1 MLLSSFSTG
10 ASMSDIDESSFPKAR
25 SLLLAYSGVVL
36 ALWFF
41 GAKLEQFQLMG
52 TAIQLNERVDQAWL
66 ILALLNLY
74 LLVRYCQRL
83 PPMALRFDARMH
95 QLYSASLSWGVIR
108 LKHFA
113 MKRALDQRFAN
124 EPVHARGL
132 KVVRGKAYLTCYDKI
147 KADNAKNAGAGDIR
161 FVTRPYRTEMKLVVE
176 YAVDGKSDPSGYNRT
191 LQLGIYEPPACV
203 TWPIKAFVIIRGAFV
218 TPWFTDFVAPLLFG
232 VSSTLASVYMYL
244 RLNHYLWL

>member
-1 MLLSSFSTG
+1 
-10 ASMSDIDESSFPKAR
+10 MSDIDEPSFPKAR

-83 PPMALRFDARMH
+83 ERFALRFDAPMNELYDTGLKRTAIALR
-95 QLYSASLSWGVIR
+95 QL
-108 LKHFA
+108 A
-113 MKRALDQRFAN
+113 MKRDMRKRFKEKPSGPTA
-124 EPVHARGL
+124 HKFARA
-132 KVVRGKAYLTCYDKI
+132 RARLTCYSKI
-147 KADNAKNAGAGDIR
+147 EAENERHPEGADIR
-161 FVTRPYRTEMKLVVE
+161 YVSRSYRTEMALLYEYSLVGDDQE
-176 YAVDGKSDPSGYNRT
+176 NYFNQSRQFETYIPSFFTN
-191 LQLGIYEPPACV
+191 LL
-203 TWPIKAFVIIRGAFV
+203 IKAFVTVQGAFV
-218 TPWFTDFVAPLLFG
+218 TPWFTDFVAPLIFG
-232 VSSTLASVYMYL
+232 VGSTLAAAYMYL

>member
-1 MLLSSFSTG
+1 
-10 ASMSDIDESSFPKAR
+10 MSDIDESSFPKAR

-83 PPMALRFDARMH
+83 PEFALNFDHAMNE
-95 QLYSASLSWGVIR
+95 LYDKR
-108 LKHFA
+108 LRWAAVRLNQSA
-113 MKRALDQRFAN
+113 MKESMAAMHAASPGSADAARFKTGRAQMACYRKVAASQQRDPSA
-124 EPVHARGL
+124 
-132 KVVRGKAYLTCYDKI
+132 LTIQKI
-147 KADNAKNAGAGDIR
+147 PRRD
-161 FVTRPYRTEMKLVVE
+161 RTEIILSFDYQRRILDEWSDRTVE
-176 YAVDGKSDPSGYNRT
+176 QRLPNYN
-191 LQLGIYEPPACV
+191 PPAIV
-203 TWPIKAFVIIRGAFV
+203 TWPIKAFVIMHGAFV
-218 TPWFTDFVAPLLFG
+218 TPWFTDYVAPILLG
-232 VSSTLASVYMYL
+232 LASSAAAFYMYL